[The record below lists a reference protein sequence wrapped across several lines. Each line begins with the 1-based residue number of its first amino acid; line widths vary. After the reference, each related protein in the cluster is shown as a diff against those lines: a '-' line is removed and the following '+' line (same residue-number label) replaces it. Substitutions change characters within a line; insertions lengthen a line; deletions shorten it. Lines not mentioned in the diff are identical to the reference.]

1 MLPSTRRVVRA
12 GVAAASA
19 AAFAAAAAPAAHA
32 VDPAF
37 YMPPASLPANNG
49 DLIKSQ
55 SLKLGVTIGI
65 PGLGSQFPGRAQIIQ
80 YRSTDATGAPV
91 AVTGTYIEPNNP
103 WKGGGPRPLVSYSE
117 GTQGQGDACTPSK
130 TLESTVNISGG
141 ALGIGYE
148 VPSIYGLLDKGIAV
162 VITDYIG
169 FGDPTRV
176 HTYVDRKDMGHA
188 VLDAARAA
196 LDVPGASV
204 TASSP
209 VGVYGY
215 SQGGGAAAAA
225 AELQTTYAPDVNLK
239 AGYAGAP
246 PANLAEVMKTADG
259 TTLTGVLGYAIN
271 GLVRN
276 NPSLQ
281 GTLDANTNNAGK
293 AALKKASTQCI
304 GESAAS
310 FAYKKTTEWTT
321 SRKSLATVV
330 NSIPSALAIVN
341 EQRIGKIKPGVP
353 MRITVG
359 TKDDI
364 VGYPQARQLA
374 VDWCRLG
381 ATVNWV
387 PLNQTFSSLGT
398 SLNHLGPMLTH
409 SGLAQNWLADRL
421 AGKPASANCSA
432 VGVS

>member
-1 MLPSTRRVVRA
+1 MHLSPSRVARL

-19 AAFAAAAAPAAHA
+19 VAVAAAAAPAAHA

-37 YMPPASLPANNG
+37 YLPPASMPATNG
-49 DLIKSQ
+49 ALIKSQ
-55 SLKLGVTIGI
+55 PHKLGVTIGI
-65 PGLGSQFPGRAQIIQ
+65 PGLGKQFPGTAKLIQ
-80 YRSTDATGAPV
+80 YRSTDANGLPV
-91 AVTGTYIEPNNP
+91 AVTGTYIEPNNA
-103 WKGGGPRPLVSYSE
+103 WKGGGPRPLVSFAE

-130 TLESTVNISGG
+130 TLESTINVSGG

-148 VPSIYGLLDKGIAV
+148 VPSIYGLLDKGMAV

-169 FGDPTRV
+169 FGDPGRI
-176 HTYVDRKDMGHA
+176 HTYVDRLDMGHA

-196 LDVPGASV
+196 LQVPGASV
-204 TASSP
+204 NSSSP
-209 VGVYGY
+209 VGVFGY
-215 SQGGGAAAAA
+215 SQGGGAAASA

-259 TTLTGVLGYAIN
+259 TTLTGVLGYAVN
-271 GLVRN
+271 GLVAN
-276 NPSLQ
+276 NSEMQSL
-281 GTLDANTNNAGK
+281 LDANTNNAGRS
-293 AALKKASTQCI
+293 ALKKVATQCI
-304 GESAAS
+304 GESVAS
-310 FAYKKTTEWTT
+310 FAYQKTTAWTT

-330 NSIPSALAIVN
+330 NSIPAALAIVN
-341 EQRIGKIKPGVP
+341 KQRIGKIKPNVP

-374 VDWCRLG
+374 LDWCKLG
-381 ATVNWV
+381 ASLSWA
-387 PLNQTFSSLGT
+387 PLKQDLPSLGT
-398 SLNHLGPMLTH
+398 SLNHLGPALTH

-421 AGKPASANCSA
+421 AGKPNVSACGSI
-432 VGVS
+432 